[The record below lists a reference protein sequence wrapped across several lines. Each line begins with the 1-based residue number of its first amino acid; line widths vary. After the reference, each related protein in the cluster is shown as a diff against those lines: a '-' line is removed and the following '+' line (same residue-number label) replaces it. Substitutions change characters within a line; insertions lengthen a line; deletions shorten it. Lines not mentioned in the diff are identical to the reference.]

1 MERKMVA
8 TVIQITE
15 SKKQIQH
22 MNQVFAEQK
31 AAFRKNPMPSREERV
46 ANLKK
51 LRDMVMSNQDAIIDS
66 ISKDFSN
73 RSADETKLAELMTT
87 IHAIDYNIK
96 NLKKW
101 MEKDKK
107 KISPLFQPASGFV
120 QYQPLGIIGIISPWN
135 YTVSLSMGPLVAALA
150 AGNRAMIKM
159 SEFTPITSALI
170 EELISETFPQN
181 LVSVVNGDAE
191 VATEF
196 SSIPWNHLLFT
207 GSTAV
212 GRHVMRA
219 AAANLTP
226 VTLEL
231 GGKSPTIIS
240 EDVKMDEAVKAI
252 VFGKAFNAGQTCV
265 APDYI
270 LCPEHRLEHFV
281 ERFQFFFEKMYPTLK
296 HNGDFT
302 SVVDDRQYARLQSY
316 LEDARNKGATVI
328 ECNHSDEDMHN
339 GTRKLPIHLVLN
351 ATDNMLVLQEE
362 IFGPIL
368 PIISTKS
375 VDEALNY
382 INDRPHP
389 LALYYFGMDK
399 SEQQHVLDQVRAGGV
414 CINDTISH
422 FAQEDLHFGGVGE
435 SGMGSYHGEQGFL
448 TFSHA
453 KSVFCK
459 NHFNSTKFAYP
470 PFGTV
475 IHKALFSIFFR

>member
-1 MERKMVA
+1 MAAKI
-8 TVIQITE
+8 IQITE
-15 SKKQIQH
+15 SNKQIQH
-22 MNQVFAEQK
+22 MKHVYAEQK
-31 AAFRKNPMPSREERV
+31 AAFRKNPMPSLQERT

-51 LRDMVMSNQDAIIDS
+51 LRKVLMDNQENIIRS

-73 RSADETKLAELMTT
+73 RSADETKLAEIMTT
-87 IHAIDYNIK
+87 IHSIDYS
-96 NLKKW
+96 LKQLKGW
-101 MEKDKK
+101 MTKKKK
-107 KISPLFQPASGFV
+107 KISPLFQPATGFI
-120 QYQPLGIIGIISPWN
+120 QYQPLGVIGIISPWN

-159 SEFTPITSALI
+159 SEFTPVTSLLI
-170 EELISETFPQN
+170 EQLIQDTFPQD
-181 LVSVVNGDAE
+181 LVSVVNGDAS

-196 SSIPWNHLLFT
+196 SSIPWNHLIFT

-231 GGKSPTIIS
+231 GGKSPTVLS
-240 EDVKMDEAVKAI
+240 DDANMDEAVQAI
-252 VFGKAFNAGQTCV
+252 VFGKAFNAGQTCI

-270 LCPEHRLEHFV
+270 LCPSNRLEHFID
-281 ERFQFFFEKMYPTLK
+281 RFQHFFAEMYPTLK

-302 SVVDDRQYARLQSY
+302 SIVDDRQYARLQSY
-316 LEDARNKGATVI
+316 LDDARDKGATII
-328 ECNHSDEDMHN
+328 ECNHADEDMQS
-339 GTRKLPIHLVLN
+339 GTRKMAIHIVLN
-351 ATDNMLVLQEE
+351 ASDDMLVMQEE
-362 IFGPIL
+362 LFGPIL
-368 PIISTKS
+368 PIVATDSL
-375 VDEALNY
+375 DEALNY
-382 INDRPHP
+382 INDRPSP
-389 LALYYFGMDK
+389 LALYYFGSDK
-399 SEQQHVLDQVRAGGV
+399 KEQNYVLDQVRAGGV

-470 PFGTV
+470 PFGTL
-475 IHKALFSIFFR
+475 IHKALFTMFLR

>member
-1 MERKMVA
+1 MVA
-8 TVIQITE
+8 EVIQISE
-15 SKKQIQH
+15 SKKQIQR
-22 MNQVFAEQK
+22 MNQIFSEQK
-31 AAFRKNPMPSREERV
+31 AAFRKNPMPSYQERV

-51 LRDMVMSNQDAIIDS
+51 LRSMLLDNQDEIIET
-66 ISKDFSN
+66 ISSDFSN

-87 IHAIDYNIK
+87 IHGIDYNIK
-96 NLKKW
+96 NLKSW
-101 MEKDKK
+101 MSKDKK
-107 KISPLFQPASGFV
+107 KISPLFQPATGFV

-150 AGNRAMIKM
+150 AGNRSMIKM
-159 SEFTPITSALI
+159 SEFTPQTSALI
-170 EELISETFPQN
+170 EQLISDTFPQD
-181 LVSVVNGDAE
+181 LVAIVQGDAE

-212 GRHVMRA
+212 GRHVMKA

-240 EDVKMDEAVKAI
+240 DDVNMDDATQSI
-252 VFGKAFNAGQTCV
+252 VFGKAFNAGQTCI

-281 ERFQFFFEKMYPTLK
+281 DRFQHFFAKMYPTLK
-296 HNGDFT
+296 HNTDFT
-302 SVVDDRQYARLQSY
+302 SVVDERQLARLQSY
-316 LEDARNKGATVI
+316 LDDAKSKGATII
-328 ECNHSDEDMHN
+328 ECNPADEDMQT
-339 GTRKLPIHLVLN
+339 GTRKMPIHLVLN
-351 ATDNMLVLQEE
+351 ATDDMLVMQEE
-362 IFGPIL
+362 LFGPIL
-368 PIISTKS
+368 PILPTKS
-375 VDEALNY
+375 LDQALDF
-382 INDRPHP
+382 INDRPQP

-399 SEQQHVLDQVRAGGV
+399 DEQQYVLEQVRAGGV
-414 CINDTISH
+414 CINDTVSH

-470 PFGTV
+470 PFGTL
-475 IHKALFSIFFR
+475 IHKALFSIFLR

>member
-1 MERKMVA
+1 MAAEI
-8 TVIQITE
+8 IQITE
-15 SKKQIQH
+15 SNKQIQH
-22 MNQVFAEQK
+22 MKHVFAEQK
-31 AAFRKNPMPSREERV
+31 AAFRKNPMPSLQERT

-51 LRDMVMSNQDAIIDS
+51 LRKMLMSNQDSIINT
-66 ISKDFSN
+66 ISNDFSN
-73 RSADETKLAELMTT
+73 RSADETKLAEIMTT
-87 IHAIDYNIK
+87 IHSIDYSLK
-96 NLKKW
+96 NLKSW
-101 MEKDKK
+101 MAKDKK
-107 KISPLFQPASGFV
+107 KISPLFQPATGFV

-135 YTVSLSMGPLVAALA
+135 YTVALSMGPLVAALA

-159 SEFTPITSALI
+159 SEFTPATSSLI
-170 EELISETFPQN
+170 EQLINETFPQD
-181 LVSVVNGDAE
+181 LVCVINGDAS

-196 SSIPWNHLLFT
+196 SSTPWNHLIFT

-231 GGKSPTIIS
+231 GGKSPTILS
-240 EDVKMDEAVKAI
+240 DDTNMDEAVQSI

-270 LCPEHRLEHFV
+270 LCPSNRVEHFID
-281 ERFQFFFEKMYPTLK
+281 RFQHYFSEMYPTLK

-302 SVVDDRQYARLQSY
+302 SIVDNRQYARLQSY
-316 LEDARNKGATVI
+316 LDDAREKGATII
-328 ECNHSDEDMHN
+328 ECNHADEDMQN
-339 GTRKLPIHLVLN
+339 GTRKMPIHIVLN
-351 ATDNMLVLQEE
+351 ASDDMLVMQEE
-362 IFGPIL
+362 LFGPIL
-368 PIISTKS
+368 PIIPINSL
-375 VDEALNY
+375 DEGLEY
-382 INDRPHP
+382 INDRPSP
-389 LALYYFGMDK
+389 LALYYFGSNK
-399 SEQQHVLDQVRAGGV
+399 KEQDYVLDQVRAGGV

-422 FAQEDLHFGGVGE
+422 FAQDDLHFGGIGE

-470 PFGTV
+470 PFGTL
-475 IHKALFSIFFR
+475 IHKALFSMFLR

>member
-1 MERKMVA
+1 MRG
-8 TVIQITE
+8 T
-15 SKKQIQH
+15 
-22 MNQVFAEQK
+22 
-31 AAFRKNPMPSREERV
+31 
-46 ANLKK
+46 
-51 LRDMVMSNQDAIIDS
+51 D
-66 ISKDFSN
+66 
-73 RSADETKLAELMTT
+73 
-87 IHAIDYNIK
+87 
-96 NLKKW
+96 
-101 MEKDKK
+101 
-107 KISPLFQPASGFV
+107 
-120 QYQPLGIIGIISPWN
+120 
-135 YTVSLSMGPLVAALA
+135 VS
-150 AGNRAMIKM
+150 
-159 SEFTPITSALI
+159 
-170 EELISETFPQN
+170 
-181 LVSVVNGDAE
+181 
-191 VATEF
+191 
-196 SSIPWNHLLFT
+196 
-207 GSTAV
+207 
-212 GRHVMRA
+212 
-219 AAANLTP
+219 
-226 VTLEL
+226 
-231 GGKSPTIIS
+231 
-240 EDVKMDEAVKAI
+240 
-252 VFGKAFNAGQTCV
+252 V

-281 ERFQFFFEKMYPTLK
+281 DRFQFFFEKMYPTLK

-302 SVVDDRQYARLQSY
+302 SVIDDRQYARLQSY
-316 LEDARNKGATVI
+316 LEDARNKGATII

-351 ATDNMLVLQEE
+351 ATDDMLVLQEE

-375 VDEALNY
+375 VDEALDY
-382 INDRPHP
+382 INDRPQP

-475 IHKALFSIFFR
+475 IHKALFSIFLR